1 MKAKFLLVAL
11 FIGLKCVAQDYSSYN
26 VENIPV
32 TLKNRANAVIRN
44 METAVDMRA
53 PENVIFTVKKAVTI
67 LNKNGNQRAALG
79 LYYNK
84 NTIIKSVKGVLL
96 NQSGIAIGKFS
107 LSNFTDESA
116 VSDFSL
122 FEDDRIKH
130 YTPAVD
136 TYPYTVVYEY
146 EMRFKQNLNLP
157 EWYANPYP
165 DVAVE
170 QSTYTFTCKPG
181 DKIRIKEYNFKGAPE
196 VVKNDKF
203 ESYKWSVNKIN
214 AFKAEP
220 YAPDP
225 DTYLT
230 YVKVAAE
237 KFSYYGHQGSY
248 KDWKEL
254 GKWVYDDLIKS
265 RQELPAQTI
274 QMVNELVK
282 GAANDKEKA
291 RRIYEFLQKK
301 TRYISVQVGIGGF
314 QPFAASEVDR
324 LSYGDCK
331 ALVNYA
337 QTLLKTVNI
346 ESYYCVVFAGSMK
359 KSIDPDF
366 ASMDQGNHII
376 LCLPFEKDT
385 TWLECTSQDSPFGF
399 LGTFTDDRYVLACTP
414 EGGKVLRTPALKT
427 AANLLKREAELTLDA
442 DGSIKGKLK
451 TTFTGSQYD
460 NYDRLINKPYSE
472 QLKLLKAE
480 YDIDNID
487 FTDLKLSQ
495 KKDIDPIT
503 LESLNLAIPKYAPAN
518 NKHVY
523 LTLNVFNK
531 ANLIPEVRNRTL
543 PVYINR
549 GYTDIDEVI
558 YNLPEGYQIDLKP
571 NDVDVKSSFGSYSLT
586 SKLEGKKLT
595 YTRKIVLNNGTF
607 PAEDY
612 VKFAEFF
619 NTVSSNDR
627 SRIVFNVN

>member
-1 MKAKFLLVAL
+1 MRIKFLLIAL
-11 FIGLKCVAQDYSSYN
+11 FISTACFGQDYSNYN
-26 VENIPV
+26 VENIPI

-44 METAVDMRA
+44 MESAIDMRA
-53 PENVIFTVKKAVTI
+53 PENVIFSVRKVVTV

-84 NTIIKSVKGVLL
+84 NTIIKGVKGLIL
-96 NQSGIAIGKFS
+96 NQAGMAIGKFN
-107 LSNFTDESA
+107 LTNFTDESA

-130 YTPAVD
+130 YTPSVD
-136 TYPYTVVYEY
+136 SYPYTVVYEY

-170 QSTYTFTCKPG
+170 QSNYTFTCKPG
-181 DKIRIKEYNFKGAPE
+181 DKIRIKEYNFKGSPE
-196 VVKNDKF
+196 VTKTDKF
-203 ESYKWSVNKIN
+203 ESYKWTVNKLN
-214 AFKAEP
+214 AFKSEP
-220 YAPDP
+220 FAPDP
-225 DTYLT
+225 DSYLT

-248 KDWKEL
+248 ENWKQL

-265 RQELPAQTI
+265 RQELPAETI
-274 QMVNELVK
+274 KMVSELVK
-282 GAANDKEKA
+282 NATNDKGKA
-291 RRIYEFLQKK
+291 RLIYDYLQKK

-314 QPFAASEVDR
+314 QPFAASEVDK

-337 QTLLKTVNI
+337 QTLLKAVNI
-346 ESYYCVVFAGSMK
+346 ESYYCVVFAGNLK
-359 KSIDPDF
+359 KSIDPEF

-399 LGTFTDDRYVLACTP
+399 LGTFTDDRFVLACTP
-414 EGGKVLRTPALKT
+414 EGGKVLKTPALQTVK
-427 AANLLKREAELTLDA
+427 NVLKREAELTLA
-442 DGSIKGKLK
+442 TDGSLKGNI
-451 TTFTGSQYD
+451 TTVFSGSQYD
-460 NYDRLINKPYSE
+460 NYDRLINKPYSD
-472 QLKLLKAE
+472 QLKLLKEE

-487 FTDLKLSQ
+487 FTDLKLVQ
-495 KKDIDPIT
+495 KKEINPAT
-503 LESLNLAIPKYAPAN
+503 VENVNVTIPKYASVN

-523 LTLNVFNK
+523 LTLNAFNK
-531 ANLIPEVRNRTL
+531 AQLIPEVRNRTL

-549 GYTDIDEVI
+549 GYTDVDVLT
-558 YNLPEGYQIDLKP
+558 YNLPEGYEIDLRPK
-571 NDVDVKSSFGSYSLT
+571 DVTVKSPFGTFTLT
-586 SKLEGKKLT
+586 VELRDRKLT
-595 YTRKIVLNNGTF
+595 YTRMLSLNNGTF

-612 VKFAEFF
+612 EKFANFF
-619 NTVSSNDR
+619 NTVSSNDQGK
-627 SRIVFNVN
+627 IVFKVN